1 MFRGIGTVANVA
13 AVIIGGLIGMFLKN
27 GLQKRYQEILDQA
40 LGVTTMF
47 IGAGGAMAG
56 MLSVAEDGSLAT
68 KDTML
73 LIGAMVV
80 GAIIG
85 EWINIEYWMERFG
98 EFLKKALHSENDSL
112 FVDGFVSTSLVICI
126 GAMAIVGALQ
136 DGLSGDPSMLFAKAV
151 LDGVIV
157 LVFASSYGKGAIFSF
172 IPIAIWQGAITL
184 FAGLLAPIMTD
195 SMIGKLS
202 FVGSVLIFCVGVN
215 LAFGKKFRVGNMLPA
230 LLAVVPLAMIL

>member
-13 AVIIGGLIGMFLKN
+13 CVIAGGLIGLLLKN
-27 GLQKRYQEILDQA
+27 GMQKRYQEILDQA

-56 MLSVAEDGSLAT
+56 MLSVTTDGSLET

-73 LIGAMVV
+73 LIGAMVI
-80 GAIIG
+80 GAIVG

-98 EFLKKALHSENDSL
+98 EFLKKALHSENDL
-112 FVDGFVSTSLVICI
+112 KFVDGFVSTSLVICV

-136 DGLSGDPSMLFAKAV
+136 DGLALDPSMLFAKAV

-157 LVFASSYGKGAIFSF
+157 VVFASTYGKGAIFSF
-172 IPIAIWQGAITL
+172 IPIAIWQGSITL
-184 FAGLLAPIMTD
+184 FAGALSPVLTD

-215 LAFGKKFRVGNMLPA
+215 IVFGKKFRVGNMLPA
-230 LLAVVPLAMIL
+230 LIAVVPLAMFL